1 MNGRE
6 VLELTDSFPGKEVA
20 LPQPS
25 LTQVRLWL
33 GLSLLV
39 SVVFG
44 TIALLHGFSS
54 EYMIQDDARHH
65 VFWMYRFLDPSLF
78 PNDLIA
84 DYFQTVA
91 PLGYVWVYKTFA
103 FLHIDPITL
112 NKLLPFGLGLLMT
125 AYCFGVCLEL
135 LPIPIAAFISSLLL
149 NELLWAEDNLISATP
164 RAFVYPIFLGFI
176 YYFMRRSLWP
186 CLAMILL
193 QGLFYPQY
201 ALIIIVDLFIFAIA
215 HPQYFLEDG
224 WQRGSFKF
232 ALTQDPTELQEL
244 KLCVF
249 GVGLACAILLLFKLT
264 SGGFGSVVTLAE
276 AKQMIEFTDAG
287 RVPFFDENPWCFWFS
302 KKNSGLLAAYNATRR
317 CELYVGTFPWGFPP
331 LLWTSALL
339 PFIMLKKSA
348 FPEIE
353 PQKEPFRFLGYIF
366 IASLLLFLAAHAL
379 LLTLHLPARYTVH
392 SFRILMAL
400 SAGIAL
406 TLVSRRL
413 MDLASSYGTSQ
424 KLRKRVASGL
434 FTGFLVVA
442 IAFPFLTFDFA
453 TKAYIQGRESGLYE
467 FMANQPKDSLVA
479 SLSREADNIPVFSHR
494 SVLVN
499 RENAMPFHHG
509 FYDEFSQR
517 AHDLLAAQYA
527 QRPKLL
533 KDFIQKYDVDFWMI
547 DNDAFEPSYLEKK
560 WVQQYQPTFRQ
571 ARRALSQE
579 SRFPLERMTGRCTAF
594 KGNRVTVLD
603 AQCLLNTK

>member
-1 MNGRE
+1 M
-6 VLELTDSFPGKEVA
+6 DSLADKDA
-20 LPQPS
+20 LFPQPS
-25 LTQVRLWL
+25 LTQTRLWL

-65 VFWMYRFLDPSLF
+65 VFWMYRFLDPALF

-91 PLGYVWVYKTFA
+91 PLGYVWLYKAFA
-103 FLHIDPITL
+103 LFHIDPITL
-112 NKLLPFGLGLLMT
+112 NKLLPFGLGLILT
-125 AYCFGVCLEL
+125 AYCFGVCMEL
-135 LPIPIAAFISSLLL
+135 LPIPIAGFISSLLL

-164 RAFVYPIFLGFI
+164 RAFVYPIFLGFL
-176 YYFMRRSLWP
+176 YYFMRRSLWS
-186 CLAMILL
+186 CLLMILL

-201 ALIIIVDLFIFAIA
+201 VLIIMAVLFIFLVV
-215 HPQYFLEDG
+215 HPQYFLQDG
-224 WQRGSFKF
+224 WQKGRFNL
-232 ALTQDPTELQEL
+232 ALTQDPVGLNDV

-249 GVGLACAILLLFKLT
+249 GLGLSFVILLLFKLT
-264 SGGFGSVVTLAE
+264 SGGFGPVVTLAE
-276 AKQMIEFTDAG
+276 AKQMIEFTDLG
-287 RVPFFDENPWCFWFS
+287 RMPFFDESPWCFWLS
-302 KKNSGLLAAYNATRR
+302 KKNSGLLAAYNATRQ
-317 CELYVGTFPWGFPP
+317 CEFYVGTFPLGFPP

-339 PFIMLKKSA
+339 PLLMLLKSV
-348 FPEIE
+348 FPEFSYRRDA
-353 PQKEPFRFLGYIF
+353 FRILGYVF
-366 IASLLLFLAAHAL
+366 VASLLLFLAAHAL

-400 SAGIAL
+400 AAGISL

-413 MDLASSYGTSQ
+413 MDLAASYDSRGNS
-424 KLRKRVASGL
+424 RKMVVSGL

-453 TKAYIQGRESGLYE
+453 TKAYIQGREVGVYE
-467 FMANQPKDSLVA
+467 FMADQPKDILVA
-479 SLSREADNIPVFSHR
+479 SFSREADNIPVFSNR

-527 QRPKLL
+527 QRPKVL
-533 KDFIQKYDVDFWMI
+533 KDFVQKYDVDFWLI
-547 DNDAFEPSYLEKK
+547 DNDAFESSYLEKK

-571 ARRALSQE
+571 ARKQLLQGT
-579 SRFPLERMTGRCTAF
+579 RFPLDKMTSRCTAF
-594 KGNRVTVLD
+594 KGDRVTVID
-603 AQCLLNTK
+603 ARCLLKP